1 MAKKAVQPVFDL
13 SFEAPHGMAVPV
25 GDAIVR
31 VTAPNPGP
39 FTFHGTNSYLIG
51 RDTLAI
57 VDPGPES
64 DTHFDALMAAIG
76 GRAVT
81 HIFVTHT
88 HRDHSPLAARLAA
101 STGAVTLGEGPHR
114 YTGGQTTGAGHALDA
129 SADLEFIPD
138 GKLGHLELVDCGEFQ
153 IRAIATPGHA
163 ENHMAFALEQ
173 EGILFSGDHVMAWA
187 TTIVAPPDGSMESY
201 LGSLDLL
208 AKRKDRIF
216 LPGHGGPVDKP
227 QRHTRALKTHRLQRE
242 TAILNRVLAGDRNVM
257 GIVANVYQSTDRRL
271 HGAAALTALAHL
283 ERLVR
288 NGKINMDRPLGMDA
302 VFTPA

>member
-1 MAKKAVQPVFDL
+1 MAIEAVQPVFDQNFD
-13 SFEAPHGMAVPV
+13 SPHGVAVPMGGAV
-25 GDAIVR
+25 VR

-39 FTFHGTNSYLIG
+39 FTFRGTNSYLIG
-51 RDTLAI
+51 RDRLAV

-64 DTHFDALMAAIG
+64 DAHYDALMRAIG
-76 GRAVT
+76 GRMVT

-114 YTGGQTTGAGHALDA
+114 FTGGHVPGSGHVLDA
-129 SADLEFIPD
+129 SADLDFSPD
-138 GKLGHLELVDCGEFQ
+138 RKLGHLELVDCGEFQ

-163 ENHMAFALEQ
+163 ENHMAFALEA
-173 EGILFSGDHVMAWA
+173 ESILFSGDHVMAWA

-216 LPGHGGPVDKP
+216 LPGHGGPVERP

-242 TAILNRVLAGDRNVM
+242 TAILNRVLAGDRNVE
-257 GIVANVYQSTDRRL
+257 GIVASVYQSTDRRL
-271 HGAAALTALAHL
+271 HGAAALTTLAHL

-288 NGKINMDRPLGMDA
+288 KGKIAMDGPLGLEA